1 MLLSTCA
8 RAITSAA
15 LFSVFFVTMS
25 ERPAAQEPPP
35 TPPALPAEIELNVIN
50 GPTTQHLG
58 RHKSYF
64 RLTHRFV
71 RDLRQGSF
79 GQLFEDLFG
88 LDNGAVIGLEYRF
101 GITDN
106 LHVGVH
112 RTLLSQ
118 TIQFFGKDDLWQ
130 QGDSMP
136 VSISVLGSIE
146 GLDNFGQNYQP
157 GIAGIVSRVV
167 KPWFVLYASPTF
179 VWNTQAAEFIEGDH
193 DHDLPGAEED
203 EHARH
208 EHTMFVGL
216 GTRVRFRPTA
226 YFVGEYSPRLAG
238 HDPGRAVW
246 AAAIEKATRGHT
258 FQILF
263 TNAQG
268 TTLGQIARG
277 GSGSDVY
284 FGFNV
289 TRRF

>member
-1 MLLSTCA
+1 MLLSTYV

-15 LFSVFFVTMS
+15 LVSLFFILFFIAMS

-64 RLTHRFV
+64 RLTHRFI

-79 GQLFEDLFG
+79 GQLLEDLFG

-118 TIQFFGKDDLWQ
+118 TIQFFGRDDLWR

-136 VSISVLGSIE
+136 MSVSVLVQSKGWTT
-146 GLDNFGQNYQP
+146 GQNYQP

-179 VWNTQAAEFIEGDH
+179 VWNTQAAEF
-193 DHDLPGAEED
+193 
-203 EHARH
+203 
-208 EHTMFVGL
+208 
-216 GTRVRFRPTA
+216 
-226 YFVGEYSPRLAG
+226 
-238 HDPGRAVW
+238 
-246 AAAIEKATRGHT
+246 
-258 FQILF
+258 
-263 TNAQG
+263 
-268 TTLGQIARG
+268 
-277 GSGSDVY
+277 
-284 FGFNV
+284 
-289 TRRF
+289 